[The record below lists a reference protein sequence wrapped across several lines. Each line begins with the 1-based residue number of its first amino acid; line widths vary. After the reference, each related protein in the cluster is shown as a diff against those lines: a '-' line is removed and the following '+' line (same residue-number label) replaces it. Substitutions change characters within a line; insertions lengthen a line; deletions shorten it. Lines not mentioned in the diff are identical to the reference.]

1 MVTARLKNYIMQ
13 KKFCPICESN
23 KNSKLVYDKK
33 LPEDSINPNFAGRKD
48 PDGYHYQMLRCE
60 NCTLLYA
67 SEIYDEEYSNQLYND
82 SSFDYSPEL
91 EGLTRSYSETLKEGI
106 KVLKNSRDNFLEIGC
121 GNGFMLQ
128 EALRLGF
135 KNVKGIE
142 PSKNAISFADSKIK
156 NFIQQGI
163 FDKNQI
169 ENEKYDL
176 VFIAM
181 IIEHVVDVNK
191 FLTNIHNV
199 LKPGGI
205 VICVCHNERHFLA
218 KILKEKHPI
227 INDEHVAVFNEKALN
242 LIFKKNKFSDV
253 RVKSLKNYYSLNYWL
268 KMMPIPM
275 MIKNLLNKSIMLIL
289 KNLLIGI
296 KAGNQYLVAKK

>member
-1 MVTARLKNYIMQ
+1 MQ
-13 KKFCPICESN
+13 KKICPICESD
-23 KNSKLVYDKK
+23 KYSKLVYEKK
-33 LPEDSINPNFAGRKD
+33 LPEDLENPNFAGRKD

-67 SEIYDEEYSNQLYND
+67 SEIYDEEYSNQLYNE
-82 SSFDYSPEL
+82 SSFDYSSEL
-91 EGLTRSYSETLKEGI
+91 EGLTKSYSETLKEGI
-106 KVLKNSRDNFLEIGC
+106 KLLENSKENFLEIGC

-142 PSKNAISFADSKIK
+142 PSKDAISFADNKIK
-156 NFIQQGI
+156 NFIQHGI
-163 FDKNQI
+163 FDENLI

-181 IIEHVVDVNK
+181 IIEHVVDSNK
-191 FLTNIHNV
+191 FLESIYKV
-199 LKPGGI
+199 LKPGGM
-205 VICVCHNERHFLA
+205 VICVCHNEKYFLE

-242 LIFKKNKFSDV
+242 LIFKKNNFLDIKV
-253 RVKSLKNYYSLNYWL
+253 RNLKNYYSLSYWL
-268 KMMPIPM
+268 KMMPIPII
-275 MIKNLLNKSIMLIL
+275 IKNLLNKTIVLIF
-289 KNLLIGI
+289 KKLIIGF
-296 KAGNQYLVAKK
+296 KAGNQYLIAKKN

>member
-1 MVTARLKNYIMQ
+1 MQ
-13 KKFCPICESN
+13 KKICPICESD
-23 KNSKLVYDKK
+23 KYSKLVYDEK
-33 LPEDSINPNFAGRKD
+33 LPDDLVNPNFAGRKD

-67 SEIYDEEYSNQLYND
+67 SEIYDEDYSNQLYND

-91 EGLTRSYSETLKEGI
+91 EGLTKSYSKTIKEGI
-106 KVLKNSRDNFLEIGC
+106 QLLNNSKENFLEIGC

-142 PSKNAISFADSKIK
+142 PSKDAISFADSKIK
-156 NFIQQGI
+156 NFIQNRI
-163 FDKNQI
+163 FDENQI

-181 IIEHVVDVNK
+181 VIEHVVDANK
-191 FLTNIHNV
+191 FLASIYKV

-227 INDEHVAVFNEKALN
+227 INDEHVAVFNKEALN
-242 LIFKKNKFSDV
+242 LIFKKNKFVDV
-253 RVKSLKNYYSLNYWL
+253 KIRNLKNYYSFNYWL
-268 KMMPIPM
+268 KMIPIPRI
-275 MIKNLLNKSIMLIL
+275 IKNLLNKTIMLIL
-289 KNLLIGI
+289 KNLLIGLN
-296 KAGNQYLVAKK
+296 AGNQYLIAKKKNKN

>member
-1 MVTARLKNYIMQ
+1 MQ
-13 KKFCPICESN
+13 KKVCPICESD

-33 LPEDSINPNFAGRKD
+33 LPEDLENPNFAGRKD

-67 SEIYDEEYSNQLYND
+67 SEIYDEEYSNQLYNE
-82 SSFDYSPEL
+82 SSFDYSSEL
-91 EGLTRSYSETLKEGI
+91 EGLTKSYSETLKDGI
-106 KVLKNSRDNFLEIGC
+106 KFLENSKENFLEIGC

-142 PSKNAISFADSKIK
+142 PSKDAISFADNEIK
-156 NFIQQGI
+156 NFIQHGI
-163 FDKNQI
+163 FDENQI

-181 IIEHVVDVNK
+181 IIEHVVDSNK
-191 FLTNIHNV
+191 FLESIYKV

-242 LIFKKNKFSDV
+242 LIFKKNKFLDV
-253 RVKSLKNYYSLNYWL
+253 KVRNLKNYYSLSYWL
-268 KMMPIPM
+268 KMMPIPII
-275 MIKNLLNKSIMLIL
+275 IKNLLNKTIMLFFKKLIL
-289 KNLLIGI
+289 GF
-296 KAGNQYLVAKK
+296 KAGNQYLIAKKN